1 MNKHEDESRAKRVN
15 ESQER
20 VQADE
25 SWDEEVRHES
35 CKMQDDLKRET
46 ETFQVNVQW

>member
-1 MNKHEDESRAKRVN
+1 MMYKFFMNKHEDESRAKRVN

-25 SWDEEVRHES
+25 S
-35 CKMQDDLKRET
+35 
-46 ETFQVNVQW
+46 